1 MHPTAAAGF
10 AEMLDIA
17 QDHIMRVHHSGL
29 TRVLDIGGADVN
41 GTIHSTIRARMR
53 PSIDVLDVEPGPGVT
68 IVGDARDPRA
78 YPSGVEYDLVVTTEC
93 FEHVDQWHKIIENA
107 WCALARGGWFI
118 GTAAS
123 VGRRPHGARGDHDPA
138 GGEHYAN
145 VESGDLIGALRQTFG
160 DNTSMWVTYA
170 VDTGFPTTHDVYWA
184 VRKA

>member
-10 AEMLDIA
+10 VAMLNLA
-17 QDHIMRVHHSGL
+17 QDHGMSIHHSGL

-41 GTIHSTIRARMR
+41 GTIHAAIRAQMR
-53 PSIDVLDVEPGPGVT
+53 PVIDVLDIEPGPGVT
-68 IVGDARDPRA
+68 IVGDARDRRI

-93 FEHVDQWHKIIENA
+93 FEHVDRWSEIVENA
-107 WCALARGGWFI
+107 WWALTRGGWFI

-138 GGEHYAN
+138 EGEHYAN
-145 VESGDLIGALRQTFG
+145 VEPGDLIKALRRLFG
-160 DNTSMWVTYA
+160 GGTSMWVTYA
-170 VDTGFPTTHDVYWA
+170 ADNGFATTHDVYWA